1 VIQKFSWQ
9 KLEYFIGA
17 AISIIAL
24 VVYSIT
30 LCPTV
35 NFIDSGEL
43 ATDVY
48 TLGIAHPSG
57 YPMFTIV
64 EWIFSHVPFGL
75 RIIYQLN
82 LLAALFCAGA
92 LFFFF
97 RFFVLVMNVIF
108 HAKPVFDGSSVK
120 VTEKI
125 LVYVFLPAI
134 FGTLV
139 LGFSGTY
146 WAQALSIEV
155 YPLHL
160 LFVSIILFLF
170 TKAAM
175 MEQKKS
181 QLDREGISAESSWL
195 GFAFVLGLSFTN
207 HMTTILLAPAFL
219 CLFFWVHGASSNAW
233 KRIARLVPP
242 FLLGLTP
249 YLYLPVRALQV
260 PVMNW
265 GNPIDAE
272 RFFRH
277 VSAKV
282 YHVWIFSSS
291 EAAGKQ
297 LKYFV
302 DTLPDL
308 FAYFPLVFAIIGL
321 TWLFKKSKSLFFFTT
336 LLLVGCLAYSI
347 NYDINDIDSYFLL
360 AYIAIAIWAGTGCL
374 RIISL
379 MQEFQSARRIAIACI
394 ASCIIILVANYSSAD
409 QSDNRIVEEYTRDMF
424 SSIEP
429 NGIIITS
436 QWDYLVS
443 SAYYFQLVEKVR
455 PDVVVI
461 DKELMRRSWYYPQ
474 LNTRFPWLT
483 AQSKKEIDLFVIE
496 ANKFERD
503 IPYNPS
509 VIEFRY
515 ASLIRSFIEQ
525 NYRSRPVYVT
535 QDVGKEYT
543 KGYNLVAT
551 GLAWRVYP
559 DTVHHE
565 SPAVHFNFHIPH
577 LRDKYVDGIVGM
589 YATAW
594 YNNAVSAAL
603 SKRKNDALD
612 YLNRALEIEPNFREA
627 SDLKSFV
634 ERGK

>member
-1 VIQKFSWQ
+1 MIEKFTWQ
-9 KLEYFIGA
+9 KLEYAIGSI
-17 AISIIAL
+17 ISILALIVYIA
-24 VVYSIT
+24 T
-30 LCPTV
+30 LCPGV

-64 EWIFSHVPFGL
+64 EWIFSHVPLGL

-97 RFFVLVMNVIF
+97 RFFVLLMNVIF
-108 HAKPVFDGSSVK
+108 YAKPFFDTAHVTM
-120 VTEKI
+120 TEKI
-125 LVYVFLPAI
+125 LVYIFMPAI

-160 LFVSIILFLF
+160 FFVSIILFLF

-181 QLDREGISAESSWL
+181 QLESEGISAESYWL

-219 CLFFWVHGASSNAW
+219 CLFFWVHGVSSNAW
-233 KRIARLVPP
+233 KRIARLAPP
-242 FLLGLTP
+242 FLLGLSP
-249 YLYLPVRALQV
+249 YCYLPIRASQV
-260 PVMNW
+260 PLMNW
-265 GNPIDAE
+265 GNPVDAE

-291 EAAGKQ
+291 DVAGKQ
-297 LKYFV
+297 LKYFI

-321 TWLFKKSKSLFFFTT
+321 TWMFKKSKSLFFFTV

-360 AYIAIAIWAGTGCL
+360 AYIAIAIWAGIGCF
-374 RIISL
+374 RVISL
-379 MQEFQSARRIAIACI
+379 MQEFQTARRIAIACV
-394 ASCIIILVANYSSAD
+394 ASCFIVLVANYSTAD
-409 QSDNRIVEEYTRDMF
+409 QSDNRIVEEYTHDMF

-436 QWDYLVS
+436 QWDYLC
-443 SAYYFQLVEKVR
+443 F
-455 PDVVVI
+455 I
-461 DKELMRRSWYYPQ
+461 G
-474 LNTRFPWLT
+474 
-483 AQSKKEIDLFVIE
+483 ILFSI
-496 ANKFERD
+496 
-503 IPYNPS
+503 
-509 VIEFRY
+509 
-515 ASLIRSFIEQ
+515 
-525 NYRSRPVYVT
+525 
-535 QDVGKEYT
+535 G
-543 KGYNLVAT
+543 
-551 GLAWRVYP
+551 
-559 DTVHHE
+559 
-565 SPAVHFNFHIPH
+565 
-577 LRDKYVDGIVGM
+577 
-589 YATAW
+589 
-594 YNNAVSAAL
+594 
-603 SKRKNDALD
+603 
-612 YLNRALEIEPNFREA
+612 
-627 SDLKSFV
+627 
-634 ERGK
+634 